1 MSIASTQN
9 RTNRNHELMP
19 SKINLTIVILTKNEE
34 KVLARCIASVP
45 FAAEV
50 LVVDSGSIDRTCA
63 LAEELGARVVNE
75 TWPGNFAEQRNRG
88 DAHVQTSWI
97 LHLDADET
105 VSPEMAN
112 ELVAFFTGTAHE
124 QVAAGRFP
132 RKELIFGKWI
142 EHGGW
147 YPQYKLRLYRKGAGN
162 WTGRVHENYSG
173 FSGEPFSFAGPIL
186 HDSYRD
192 IQTFIDKF
200 NRYSSIDAEDE
211 MASGRKFSL
220 FRLFFQ
226 PIERFLGRYIGHQGY
241 RDGMHGFV
249 LAALIGMN
257 YFMRNIKIWEKHFSK
272 TT

>member
-1 MSIASTQN
+1 M
-9 RTNRNHELMP
+9 HE
-19 SKINLTIVILTKNEE
+19 KIDLTVVILTKNEE
-34 KVLARCIASVP
+34 NVLTRCINSVP

-50 LVVDSGSIDRTCA
+50 LVVDSGSTDSTCA
-63 LAEELGARVVNE
+63 LAQHLGARVINE
-75 TWPGNFAEQRNRG
+75 PWPGNFAEQRNRG
-88 DAHVQTSWI
+88 DVHVRTSWI

-105 VSPEMAN
+105 VSVEMAN
-112 ELVAFFTGTAHE
+112 ELVAFFAVTAHE

-147 YPQYKLRLYRKGAGN
+147 YPQHKLRLYRKGAGN
-162 WTGRVHENYSG
+162 WVGRVHENYSG
-173 FSGEPFSFAGPIL
+173 FSGEPFTFTGPIL

-200 NRYSSIDAEDE
+200 NHYSSIDAEE
-211 MASGRKFSL
+211 EVASGRKFSFL
-220 FRLFFQ
+220 RLFFQ

-241 RDGMHGFV
+241 KDGMHGFV

-257 YFMRNIKIWEKHFSK
+257 YFMRHVKMWENEYQQLNRGK
-272 TT
+272 TR

>member
-1 MSIASTQN
+1 MSK
-9 RTNRNHELMP
+9 
-19 SKINLTIVILTKNEE
+19 KIDLTVVILTKNEE
-34 KVLARCIASVP
+34 NVLARCIASVP

-50 LVVDSGSIDRTCA
+50 LVVDSGSTDSTCA
-63 LAEELGARVVNE
+63 LAERLGARVVNE
-75 TWPGNFAEQRNRG
+75 PWPGNFAVQRNRG

-105 VSPEMAN
+105 VSAEMAS
-112 ELVAFFTGTAHE
+112 ELAAFFADGKHKHVTA
-124 QVAAGRFP
+124 ARFP

-147 YPQYKLRLYRKGAGN
+147 YPQYKLRLYRRGAGN
-162 WTGRVHENYSG
+162 WAGRVHENYSG
-173 FSGEPFSFAGPIL
+173 FSGEPFTFVGPIL

-200 NRYSSIDAEDE
+200 NRYSTIDAEE
-211 MASGRKFSL
+211 EVASGRKFSL

-226 PIERFLGRYIGHQGY
+226 PLERFLGRYVGHRGY

-257 YFMRNIKIWEKHFSK
+257 YFMRYIKVWEKESVAR
-272 TT
+272 TAGINADDQSEDRI

>member
-1 MSIASTQN
+1 MS
-9 RTNRNHELMP
+9 E
-19 SKINLTIVILTKNEE
+19 KIDLTVVILTKNEE
-34 KVLARCIASVP
+34 NVLTRCINSVP

-50 LVVDSGSIDRTCA
+50 LVVDSGSTDGTSA
-63 LAEELGARVVNE
+63 LAEKLGARVVSE
-75 TWPGNFAEQRNRG
+75 PWSGNFAEQRNRG
-88 DAHVQTSWI
+88 DRHVRTSWV

-105 VSPEMAN
+105 VSAEMAN
-112 ELVAFFTGTAHE
+112 ELVEFFTYGKHTNIT
-124 QVAAGRFP
+124 VGRFP
-132 RKELIFGKWI
+132 RKELIFGRWI

-147 YPQYKLRLYRKGAGN
+147 YPQYKLRLYRHGTGN

-173 FSGEPFSFAGPIL
+173 YSGEPTTFSAPIL

-192 IQTFIDKF
+192 IPTFIDKF
-200 NRYSSIDAEDE
+200 NRYSSIDAEEE

-226 PIERFLGRYIGHQGY
+226 PIERFLGRYVGHRGY

-257 YFMRNIKIWEKHFSK
+257 YFMRYIKLWEKEYVGKIADSCAAGK
-272 TT
+272 NKGLV